1 MTTRRQVILD
11 LTADLRAELGAIKA
25 EIAKI
30 DAEMGAIRNPTV
42 RLVRLS
48 DRRWDL
54 SARFEM
60 INRQIERRVDAFI
73 AA

>member
-1 MTTRRQVILD
+1 MTTRRQAILD
-11 LTADLRAELGAIKA
+11 LTADLRAELGTINA

-30 DAEMGAIRNPTV
+30 DAEMDTIRNPTV

-60 INRQIERRVDAFI
+60 INRQIERRVDAF
-73 AA
+73 